1 MDNRMK
7 ITAVVLAGGRAQRM
21 GGSDKGLL
29 PLGGRPL
36 IAWVLE
42 RVAPQVDQ
50 IMISANRN
58 LEKYAAFGH
67 SVVSDEIEGYA
78 GPLAGLH
85 RAMEQA
91 AHPLVLCVPCD
102 TPFLPRDLVRRLHA
116 ALDAAGAE
124 AAVAEADGAAHPAVC
139 LCRRELAANLGGFL
153 AQGKRRMGEWQDGLK
168 RVRVTF
174 DDPRAF
180 VNINRPEELAQVA
193 VKVVVDPARK

>member
-1 MDNRMK
+1 MDNRTK

-21 GGSDKGLL
+21 GGRDKGLL

-50 IMISANRN
+50 VMVSANRN
-58 LEKYAAFGH
+58 LEQYAAFGH
-67 SVVSDEIEGYA
+67 PVVSDAIEGYA

-85 RAMEQA
+85 RAMGQA
-91 AHPLVLCVPCD
+91 VHPLVLCVPCD

-116 ALDAAGAE
+116 ALDAASAE
-124 AAVAEADGAAHPAVC
+124 IAVAEAGGAAHPAVC
-139 LCRRELAANLGGFL
+139 LCRRDLAANLGGFL
-153 AQGKRRMGEWQDGLK
+153 ARGSRRMGKWQGGLK
-168 RVRVTF
+168 RVGVTF

-180 VNINRPEELAQVA
+180 VNINRPEELAQAPVQG
-193 VKVVVDPARK
+193 DC